1 MCLLGKQIEST
12 FMCFSVTSW
21 KSSSGPSKP
30 PETDESEGHTWS
42 HGKFPGRLIGD
53 YKMAIGVNMSVNGCL
68 SPCTSPVI

>member
-1 MCLLGKQIEST
+1 MCLLESQST
-12 FMCFSVTSW
+12 FMRFSVTSW

-30 PETDESEGHTWS
+30 PEIDESEQGHTRS

-53 YKMAIGVNMSVNGCL
+53 YKMAIGANVSVNGRL